1 MKILLPLSFVKIM
14 FISRSIYAFYHQG
27 TNIFKMKGKNSNFR
41 LNLEMKKKDAVSFLA
56 RTDNQELYLSYLRNP
71 DIKILCSIGPAGT
84 GKTFLACHEAIT
96 LLKHNLI
103 NKIIL
108 TRPVVPVEEDIGFLP
123 GNLVKK
129 MDPWTRPII
138 DVFEEKFSKQDIDN
152 LIKNNIIEISPLA
165 YMRGRTFKNAF
176 IIADEM
182 QNSSPNQMLMLT
194 TRIGENSKM
203 VITGDLNQTDK
214 PSKSGLSDFVNK
226 FYKYKKN
233 YIVNNGNNVNNVNN
247 VNKNTSFT
255 NTSFINTSFTKDIG
269 IQIVELNKYDIQRS
283 PVVSRILE
291 IYEDNLQSES
301 ENSKYVKYEMINYV
315 SSSSAIINS
324 NITKTVNKKTN
335 NYEND
340 SALIPKHLYNKN
352 IF

>member
-1 MKILLPLSFVKIM
+1 MNIFTSLLRIIFLCKLIDS
-14 FISRSIYAFYHQG
+14 FYH
-27 TNIFKMKGKNSNFR
+27 KNNHI
-41 LNLEMKKKDAVSFLA
+41 LKIKNNTLHMKKKDIVPSFQA
-56 RTDNQELYLSYLRNP
+56 KTENQELYLSYLKNP

-84 GKTFLACHEAIT
+84 GKTFLACQEAIT
-96 LLKHNLI
+96 LLKFNLI

-203 VITGDLNQTDK
+203 IITGDLKQTDK
-214 PSKSGLSDFVNK
+214 PAKSGLTDFANK
-226 FYKYKKN
+226 FYKFKNN
-233 YIVNNGNNVNNVNN
+233 YI
-247 VNKNTSFT
+247 NKNTNS
-255 NTSFINTSFTKDIG
+255 SFIKDIG
-269 IQIVELNKYDIQRS
+269 IQIIELTNTDIQRS

-291 IYEDNLQSES
+291 IYDDEVPCES
-301 ENSKYVKYEMINYV
+301 AKYVKYQVIH
-315 SSSSAIINS
+315 S
-324 NITKTVNKKTN
+324 TN
-335 NYEND
+335 NINASKLVYEND
-340 SALIPKHLYNKN
+340 AALIPKHLYNKN